1 MGSKQST
8 PAEMVIY
15 NEPPIR
21 FSHGLVNKL
30 QQELQK
36 ERLRKTQPTV
46 DNATEPILPEDIE
59 NIVQTRVERE
69 LNRIRERDEEIQRRI
84 EVELVK
90 RRAFIDDHGLNAVV
104 TEQDIEELILRVER
118 KYENKIPTE
127 LIEQQRAIIS
137 CYKNNSTHTLDCWE
151 EVQQFKRKVQDA
163 IQEYVISN

>member
-1 MGSKQST
+1 
-8 PAEMVIY
+8 
-15 NEPPIR
+15 
-21 FSHGLVNKL
+21 
-30 QQELQK
+30 
-36 ERLRKTQPTV
+36 
-46 DNATEPILPEDIE
+46 
-59 NIVQTRVERE
+59 
-69 LNRIRERDEEIQRRI
+69 RDEEIQRRI

-104 TEQDIEELILRVER
+104 TEKDIEELILRVER

-163 IQEYVISN
+163 IQ